1 MAHAAHSQSPDVDK
15 LRVVR
20 AFEGDRRQGRGTFQG
35 CGSSAVRRQEH
46 QQEARA
52 NLSHAAKDVDFL
64 GKDISVDETRA
75 FARGL
80 IAHMTETLHFPHQA
94 MENGHMLED
103 RLRVLELRTAFQPAA
118 FLETLDDNERA
129 KANLH
134 LSKRSQSE
142 NEAWEQTWYRGP
154 LAVGPPIKDVEHA
167 RSTSIEDDAHE
178 GILEVSSRE
187 AHLTANGKRNCPG

>member
-1 MAHAAHSQSPDVDK
+1 MRATDAKDAAHFKVAGPAQSEGKSTNKK
-15 LRVVR
+15 L
-20 AFEGDRRQGRGTFQG
+20 EP
-35 CGSSAVRRQEH
+35 
-46 QQEARA
+46 

-134 LSKRSQSE
+134 LSK
-142 NEAWEQTWYRGP
+142 
-154 LAVGPPIKDVEHA
+154 
-167 RSTSIEDDAHE
+167 
-178 GILEVSSRE
+178 
-187 AHLTANGKRNCPG
+187 